1 MSTAKSILGAAI
13 KGFKKEWPK
22 IATGL
27 GAGLLVV
34 GGYLLGRETPRY
46 EAEIQKKEEEK
57 GEKLTVKEKLPIAA
71 KHFAVPAGTL
81 ATGTVLTVASAV
93 ENDRRIGL
101 GTTAAALSEIATKN
115 LDSYKDAAKEIVGE
129 ENAEKIQQKA
139 NEKLAEEIDI
149 KPLDEEIFGDISNET
164 EYWCYD
170 LFCGGK
176 PFRTT
181 VNKLH
186 ALENELTS
194 RILHGGDG
202 VSISLAE
209 AYDEMGHEYGSIADN
224 VGWIFDSN
232 KSHSDVRFNVASM
245 VKNGE
250 PVLTIAPEVV
260 LLTPENFSMV
270 TYGNWR

>member
-1 MSTAKSILGAAI
+1 MSTAKSILGAAM

-81 ATGTVLTVASAV
+81 VTGTVLTVASAI
-93 ENDRRIGL
+93 ENNRRIGV
-101 GTTAAALSEIATKN
+101 GATAAALSEIATKN
-115 LDSYKDAAKEIVGE
+115 LDNYKDAAKEIVGE
-129 ENAEKIQQKA
+129 ENADKIQQKA
-139 NEKLAEEIDI
+139 NEKLAEKFDI
-149 KPLDEEIFGDISNET
+149 NPLNDDLIASISNET

-202 VSISLAE
+202 TSISLSE
-209 AYDEMGHEYGSIADN
+209 AYEEMGHEYGSIADN
-224 VGWIFDSN
+224 VGWIFDSD
-232 KSHSDVRFNVASM
+232 KSHSDVRFNVSAM
-245 VKNGE
+245 LKNGE

-260 LLTPENFSMV
+260 LLTPENFS
-270 TYGNWR
+270 TISYSNWR

>member
-1 MSTAKSILGAAI
+1 MSTAKNILGVVL

-34 GGYLLGRETPRY
+34 GGYLVGREVPRY
-46 EAEIQKKEEEK
+46 EAEIQRKEEEK
-57 GEKLTVKEKLPIAA
+57 GEKLTIKEKLPIAA
-71 KHFAVPAGTL
+71 RHFAVPAGTL